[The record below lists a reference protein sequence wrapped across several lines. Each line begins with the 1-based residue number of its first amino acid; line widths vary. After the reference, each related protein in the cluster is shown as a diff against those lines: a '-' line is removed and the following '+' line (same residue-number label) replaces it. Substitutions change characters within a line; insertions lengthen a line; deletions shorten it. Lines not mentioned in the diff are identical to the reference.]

1 MKKVSRRALFALALA
16 VVLAVGTLAFCVKY
30 AANAE
35 KWVTFSG
42 SPHVYTGTNLTG
54 GKIYDRSGVRILNT
68 TDGRVYSAD
77 EAVREATVHL
87 LGDRYGYISAPL
99 LGNFAEQMI
108 GYDKITGLNEASKGT
123 ASARLTISAEVQKA
137 ALQALGSYH
146 GAVGVYNYKTGEI
159 LCAVTSPSYDPDN
172 IPDIAGDETG
182 TYDGVYLNRFFDA
195 AYTPGS
201 IFKLVTS
208 AAALEQSA
216 SAQAGTH
223 TCAGKTIIGG
233 QEIIC
238 MSSHGTLAMPEALA
252 HSCNVA
258 FGELAGEVGTKALM
272 EYAEKLGLTESFEC
286 DGIPVKAGTVDLKD
300 ADAGDLAWAGIGQY
314 TDQVSAYAFMRFMGV
329 IANGGEA
336 AEPYLMQKI
345 SRAGQTVYEAE
356 TKTTGRLLSEETA
369 EALGKMMRG
378 AVVNQYGAWQFGS
391 LTVCAKS
398 GTAERENGPADAMFA
413 GFVEDEAYPLAFVVF
428 AERGGSG
435 SQTAAPIAAKVLAAC
450 KTMLDTPNPNG

>member
-16 VVLAVGTLAFCVKY
+16 AVLAVGTLAFCVKY

-68 TDGRVYSAD
+68 TDGRVYSTD

-99 LGNFAEQMI
+99 LGNFSEQMI

-208 AAALEQSA
+208 AAALEKSA
-216 SAQAGTH
+216 SAQTETH
-223 TCAGKTIIGG
+223 TCTGKTIIGG

-252 HSCNVA
+252 HSCNVYY
-258 FGELAGEVGTKALM
+258 GELAASLGKDTLQAVCD
-272 EYAEKLGLTESFEC
+272 KLGLNGTLTC
-286 DGIPVKAGTVDLKD
+286 DGYTARSTVDLSN
-300 ADAGDLAWAGIGQY
+300 ADDGSVAWAGIGQY
-314 TDQVSAYAFMRFMGV
+314 TDQITAIQFLRFMGV

-345 SRAGQTVYEAE
+345 SRAGQMVYEAE

-369 EALGKMMRG
+369 EALGSMMRG

-413 GFVEDEAYPLAFVVF
+413 GFVQDEAYPLAFVVF
-428 AERGGSG
+428 VERGGSG
-435 SQTAAPIAAKVLAAC
+435 SQTAAPIAAKVLNVC
-450 KTMLDTPNPNG
+450 KTVLDAPNPNG

>member
-77 EAVREATVHL
+77 EAVREATIHL

-182 TYDGVYLNRFFDA
+182 AYDGVYLNRFFDA

-238 MSSHGTLAMPEALA
+238 MSSHGKIQSRTGLSA
-252 HSCNVA
+252 STQS
-258 FGELAGEVGTKALM
+258 AGKGPSAVFT
-272 EYAEKLGLTESFEC
+272 
-286 DGIPVKAGTVDLKD
+286 PVTRP
-300 ADAGDLAWAGIGQY
+300 
-314 TDQVSAYAFMRFMGV
+314 S
-329 IANGGEA
+329 
-336 AEPYLMQKI
+336 
-345 SRAGQTVYEAE
+345 
-356 TKTTGRLLSEETA
+356 ETA
-369 EALGKMMRG
+369 ISAALRGRIRTWYARRNRSSASRTDCDRSETGKTRLPR
-378 AVVNQYGAWQFGS
+378 S
-391 LTVCAKS
+391 
-398 GTAERENGPADAMFA
+398 
-413 GFVEDEAYPLAFVVF
+413 
-428 AERGGSG
+428 
-435 SQTAAPIAAKVLAAC
+435 VLSAQ
-450 KTMLDTPNPNG
+450 P

>member
-16 VVLAVGTLAFCVKY
+16 IVLAAGTLAFCIKY
-30 AANAE
+30 AVNAD

-54 GKIYDRSGVRILNT
+54 GKIYDRTGARILNT
-68 TDGRVYSAD
+68 TDGRVYSSDA
-77 EAVREATVHL
+77 AVRAATVHL

-108 GYDKITGLNEASKGT
+108 GYDKITGLSEASKGT
-123 ASARLTISAEVQKA
+123 ASARLTISADVQKA

-146 GAVGVYNYKTGEI
+146 GTVGVYNYKTGEI

-182 TYDGVYLNRFFDA
+182 DYDGVYLNRFFDA

-208 AAALEQSA
+208 AAALEADAA
-216 SAQAGTH
+216 SKDQTY
-223 TCAGKTIIGG
+223 TCTGETIIGG

-238 MSSHGTLAMPEALA
+238 MGEHGTLSMTQALA
-252 HSCNVA
+252 HSCNVYY
-258 FGELAGEVGTKALM
+258 GELAAALGKDKLQ
-272 EYAEKLGLTESFEC
+272 AAADRLGLNGTLRC
-286 DGIPVKAGTVDLKD
+286 DGYTARSTVDLSD
-300 ADAGDLAWAGIGQY
+300 ADDGSVAWAGIGQY
-314 TDQVSAYAFMRFMGV
+314 TDQITAIQFLRFMGV

-378 AVVNQYGAWQFGS
+378 AVVNQYGAWQFGR